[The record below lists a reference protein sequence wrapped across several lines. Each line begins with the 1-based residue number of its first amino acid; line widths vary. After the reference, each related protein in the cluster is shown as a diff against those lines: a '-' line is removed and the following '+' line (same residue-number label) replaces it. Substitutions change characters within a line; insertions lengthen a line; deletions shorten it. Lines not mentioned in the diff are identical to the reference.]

1 MRKGTVKNVDRIKL
15 WTETHSDLFIDL
27 VRIYLGTGLFVKAIY
42 FMTHRDFLMNI
53 IEGSGTSW
61 FAPAAMAHY
70 VIMAHLFGGFL
81 LAIGLLTRV
90 AALFQIPILLGAVFY
105 VYLPKM
111 VTLEPR
117 QNLEF
122 AALVLFLTVLVAV
135 RGGGRCSLDYY
146 LARHPQT
153 GPSAAEAAHSET

>member
-1 MRKGTVKNVDRIKL
+1 MDRIKL

-27 VRIYLGTGLFVKAIY
+27 VRIYLGTGLFVKAIW
-42 FMTHRDFLMNI
+42 FMTHRDFLMNT
-53 IEGSGTSW
+53 IEGSDNLW
-61 FAPAAMAHY
+61 FAPAALAHY
-70 VIMAHLFGGFL
+70 VIMAHLVGGFL

-105 VYLPKM
+105 VYLPKI

-135 RGGGRCSLDYY
+135 RGAGRCSLDYY
-146 LARHPQT
+146 LSR
-153 GPSAAEAAHSET
+153 SAAGEPVADVTHAGS

>member
-135 RGGGRCSLDYY
+135 RGSGRCSLDYY

-153 GPSAAEAAHSET
+153 GPSAAEAAHSES